1 MKDIKKDNPFT
12 ESMDYE
18 FIQTRLSPCGLHCGK
33 CFAFSEGKIC
43 QLSKDLKDNLGD
55 FDVFAERFVNLLNEP
70 LFLKYPEFKE
80 MLNYFSLG
88 KCKGCRKEKCALFKN
103 CNVRECSEN
112 KQVDF
117 CFQCPEFPCNNS
129 GFDENLQKRWEF
141 ANAKM
146 KECGVE
152 AYYNE
157 IKDKPR
163 Y

>member
-1 MKDIKKDNPFT
+1 MKNCLN
-12 ESMDYE
+12 YE
-18 FIQTRLSPCGLHCGK
+18 FIKTRIAPCGLHCGK
-33 CFAFSEGKIC
+33 CFAFSEGDIC
-43 QLSKDLKDNLGD
+43 RLSKDLKTNLGD
-55 FDVFAERFVNLLNEP
+55 FDAYAERFVNLLDEP

-80 MLNYFSLG
+80 TLNYLSTG
-88 KCKGCRKEKCALFKN
+88 KCKGCRKEKCALFKS
-103 CNVRECSEN
+103 CNVRACSES

-117 CFQCPEFPCNNS
+117 CFQCSEFPCNNT
-129 GFDENLQKRWEF
+129 GFDENLKKRWELI
-141 ANAKM
+141 NIKM